1 MEPEAKKEAIG
12 EQIRSEEKQSDKA
25 ELLQKSDKSEEKSS
39 DEDKIRIIKA
49 EKVRQQDDVLQIL
62 KIIAPGTALR
72 SAITDI
78 VKAEKGALIVQF
90 VSDIEKVVEGGFR
103 VNCVFTPQ
111 RLVELSK
118 MDGAVILSDDMKRI
132 LYANTLLAPS
142 IAIQTKETG
151 TRHKAAERTAK
162 QFNTLAIAVS
172 ERRKTVT
179 VYYRNVKYVMRNTDE
194 ILRRAIDSLQ
204 LLEKQCEIFNDLL
217 LNLNV
222 LEFTNLTNLNDVC
235 LVIQRAETII
245 KTSAIIK
252 RYITELGVE
261 GSLIKMRLRELV
273 KDVEKEEILAIN
285 DYTKLKAKK
294 TKNLLSILSFEELL
308 EPQNIVLSLGYTH
321 ENSVLPRG
329 YRILNKAN
337 LSEGEISRVIRE
349 LNSLNLLL
357 ESPTETLTNVL
368 KSEKKARKLQKDL
381 ISMKEQVMLGKKI

>member
-1 MEPEAKKEAIG
+1 METETKKEDALTKGNDSLPKLELQEEIPKQQNDIK
-12 EQIRSEEKQSDKA
+12 ERSEDDIK
-25 ELLQKSDKSEEKSS
+25 
-39 DEDKIRIIKA
+39 IIKA
-49 EKVRQQDDVLQIL
+49 VQISQKDDILQIL

-90 VSDIEKVVEGGFR
+90 VPSIEKIIEGGFR
-103 VNCVFTPQ
+103 VNCMFTPQ

-118 MDGAVILSDDMKRI
+118 MDGAIIMSEDMKRI

-142 IAIQTKETG
+142 IEITTRETG

-162 QFNTLAIAVS
+162 QFKTLAIAVS

-179 VYYRNVKYVMRNTDE
+179 VYYNDVKYVMRNTDE

-245 KTSAIIK
+245 KISSIIK

-273 KDVEKEEILAIN
+273 KDVEKEELLVIN
-285 DYTKLKAKK
+285 DYTRLKVKR

-308 EPQNIVLSLGYTH
+308 EPQNVVLALGFTH
-321 ENSVLPRG
+321 ENSVMPKG

-337 LSEGEISRVIRE
+337 LGGGEISRIIKE
-349 LNSLNLLL
+349 FNSLNFLL
-357 ESPTETLTNVL
+357 ESPTEALITIL